1 MRPHPLA
8 RLAALVALA
17 AGQAAAQTPAAD
29 IVRRADDL
37 PAPLTAKSPRTHQVR
52 LEAIERDGAL
62 SDGQTYRYWTFN
74 GRTPGPFLRVRVGDR
89 IELTLANAA
98 DSQMMHNID
107 LHAVTGP
114 GGGGGVTRVY
124 PGESASFRFKALAPG
139 LYVYH
144 CAEAMAAQH
153 IANGMYGLILVE
165 PEGGLPPVDHEFYVM
180 QGEIYAEADGEGRL
194 IEDLDRLLEERP
206 SHYVMNGAVRG
217 LTGERRMRVRVGD
230 TARLYFGVGGP
241 NKTASLHLI
250 GEIMDRVYPNAALT
264 DAPLHNVQTVSVPP
278 GGATVVEFTFQ
289 VPGDY
294 ALVDHALTRVD
305 LGALAVIQAEGPSS
319 PEVFDGRDPH
329 GPHSH

>member
-1 MRPHPLA
+1 
-8 RLAALVALA
+8 
-17 AGQAAAQTPAAD
+17 
-29 IVRRADDL
+29 
-37 PAPLTAKSPRTHQVR
+37 
-52 LEAIERDGAL
+52 
-62 SDGQTYRYWTFN
+62 
-74 GRTPGPFLRVRVGDR
+74 
-89 IELTLANAA
+89 
-98 DSQMMHNID
+98 
-107 LHAVTGP
+107 
-114 GGGGGVTRVY
+114 
-124 PGESASFRFKALAPG
+124 
-139 LYVYH
+139 
-144 CAEAMAAQH
+144 MAAQH